1 MLVDFQ
7 WADVTKPSGSY
18 LVGWRWYKDGA
29 LVSETKKQVAFNS
42 SPHTTRTTRA
52 ATSLGIGHF
61 TVTTSLDGTVA
72 STSEQAPVL
81 GMTAAS
87 FAAVMLVFGFRL
99 LLDFSPG
106 LVVQSTGLTL
116 NGKLGYGGAVP
127 WIDIIGF
134 SLARYGHDYQLIV
147 NVRHPESYIAR
158 GSYIYRKLNSIS
170 AALFGSPI
178 RINAGL
184 LDYNRNDLLRVLSDL
199 RLRCDEQNRFETS

>member
-1 MLVDFQ
+1 MLMEPEGTAQFMEVSIAKDS
-7 WADVTKPSGSY
+7 VVLR
-18 LVGWRWYKDGA
+18 LVVGVLFLLGGIALWYSK
-29 LVSETKKQVAFNS
+29 
-42 SPHTTRTTRA
+42 
-52 ATSLGIGHF
+52 
-61 TVTTSLDGTVA
+61 
-72 STSEQAPVL
+72 QAPVL
-81 GMTAAS
+81 GILAAS

-99 LLDFSPG
+99 LLDFTPG

-170 AALFGSPI
+170 DALFGSPI

-184 LDYNRNDLLRVLSDL
+184 LKYNRNDLLRVLSDL
-199 RLRCDEQNRFETS
+199 RLQCDEQNRFETS